1 MPSLDD
7 KMLREIIM
15 DHYEYPRNKEKVND
29 ERYDSIHMDSES
41 CTDDIMVYLLFEDGK
56 IKDIKFDGIA
66 CTIATSSTSIMTELL
81 IGKTKEEAEEII
93 KNYFNMIYEKEY
105 DEDML
110 EEAIAFKYTYRQ
122 ANRIN
127 CATIG
132 WKGIRELLNKKE
144 G

>member
-7 KMLREIIM
+7 NMLREIIM
-15 DHYEYPRNKEKVND
+15 DHYQYPRNKEKVED
-29 ERYDSIHMDSES
+29 ENYDKIHMDSES
-41 CTDDIMVYLLFEDGK
+41 CTDDIMVYLLYENGK

-93 KNYFNMIYEKEY
+93 TNYFNMITEKPY

-110 EEAIAFKYTYRQ
+110 EEANAFKYTYRQ

-132 WKGIRELLNKKE
+132 WKGIKTLLDKKE

>member
-15 DHYEYPRNKEKVND
+15 DHYQYPRNKKTITD
-29 ERYDSIHMDSES
+29 QKYDAIHMDSES
-41 CTDDIMVYLLFEDGK
+41 CTDDIHIYLWYENGI
-56 IKDIKFDGIA
+56 IKDVAFDGIA

-81 IGKTKEEAEEII
+81 KGKTKKEAKEII
-93 KNYFNMIYEKEY
+93 DNYMNMIYEKTY
-105 DEDML
+105 DEELL
-110 EEAIAFKYTYRQ
+110 EEANAFKYTYRQ

-132 WKGIRELLNKKE
+132 WKGINELLDRKE
-144 G
+144 

>member
-15 DHYEYPRNKEKVND
+15 DHYQYPRNKRTMNETK
-29 ERYDSIHMDSES
+29 YDSIHMDSES
-41 CTDDIMVYLLFEDGK
+41 CTDDIHVYLWYENGI
-56 IKDIKFDGIA
+56 IKDVAFDGIA

-81 IGKTKEEAEEII
+81 KGKTKDEAKKII
-93 KNYFNMIYEKEY
+93 DNYMNMIYEKQY
-105 DEDML
+105 DEELL
-110 EEAIAFKYTYRQ
+110 EEANAFKYTYRQ

-132 WKGIRELLNKKE
+132 WKGINELLDRKE
-144 G
+144 